1 MKIGD
6 RRLIP
11 WLLAVLVTLTSLLT
25 ACSLPRVSA
34 EDRLFLDLSLDFLD
48 EYRLP
53 KQSFEDTPVGGLSG
67 ITYDAKLGKIYAIS
81 DDRSEFAPARF
92 YTLNLSLDAQSA
104 DAIKI
109 ADVKVEKVTVLKGED
124 GQPYAKGT
132 VDLEGIAL
140 SPERS
145 LLISSEGVAR
155 DSVPP
160 FISAYDLESGQWRQS
175 LPMPKRYLPGTT
187 EDKQPI
193 GVGDNLGFESLTI
206 SASGSGSGEPFRV
219 FTATESALVQDQE
232 PTTFEQGAKNRLLHY
247 LVEDGRSLL
256 LSEHLYQLDPPPEG
270 ARYHG
275 LCELLAID
283 QGGHFLS
290 LERSFGT
297 VFGVKI
303 FQVTTGGATDT
314 TNIDSFKGGVKG
326 VQPIRKQL
334 VTNLGLLDLPLD
346 NLEGMTLG
354 PRLPDGSQSLLV
366 VSDDNFR
373 KEQVTQFL
381 LFRLR
386 KA

>member
-1 MKIGD
+1 
-6 RRLIP
+6 
-11 WLLAVLVTLTSLLT
+11 
-25 ACSLPRVSA
+25 
-34 EDRLFLDLSLDFLD
+34 
-48 EYRLP
+48 
-53 KQSFEDTPVGGLSG
+53 
-67 ITYDAKLGKIYAIS
+67 
-81 DDRSEFAPARF
+81 
-92 YTLNLSLDAQSA
+92 
-104 DAIKI
+104 
-109 ADVKVEKVTVLKGED
+109 
-124 GQPYAKGT
+124 
-132 VDLEGIAL
+132 
-140 SPERS
+140 
-145 LLISSEGVAR
+145 
-155 DSVPP
+155 
-160 FISAYDLESGQWRQS
+160 
-175 LPMPKRYLPGTT
+175 
-187 EDKQPI
+187 
-193 GVGDNLGFESLTI
+193 GDNLGFESLTI

-219 FTATESALVQDQE
+219 FTATESALAQDQE

-270 ARYHG
+270 ARFHG

-297 VFGVKI
+297 VFGAKI

-334 VTNLGLLDLPLD
+334 VSNLGLLDLPLD

-354 PRLPDGSQSLLV
+354 PRLADGSQSLLV
-366 VSDDNFR
+366 VSDDNFAE
-373 KEQVTQFL
+373 KQVTQFL